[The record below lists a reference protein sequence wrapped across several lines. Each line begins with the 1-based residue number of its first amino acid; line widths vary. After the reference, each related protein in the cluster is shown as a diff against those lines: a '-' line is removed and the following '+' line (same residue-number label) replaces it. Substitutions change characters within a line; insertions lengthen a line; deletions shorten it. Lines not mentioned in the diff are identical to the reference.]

1 MSIEDAGLLPDLWY
15 FALPAGRLKP
25 GRMLA
30 KMLFGRRLLFCRPHA
45 GPVFA
50 LDDLC
55 PHRAMPLRHGRFDGR
70 EVECCYHGWRFDG
83 AGRCTA
89 IPALVEGQGFDPGRI
104 KVRSWPVHEAQ
115 GLIWVFAGTDPA
127 AAPLPPELPAIGARR
142 AGIVERV
149 EFPAHVDHA
158 VVGLMDPAHGP
169 FVHRAWWWR
178 SRDSIHAKEKRF
190 EPAELGFRMVRHAPS
205 RNAAA
210 YKLLGGGI
218 STEITF
224 RLPGVRVEHI
234 QAGRWDVVGL
244 TAVTPIDARRSELHH
259 MIWWTAPWLGPIAP
273 LFRPFARKFLEQDR
287 RIVELQQEGLA
298 GNPPLMLVDDA
309 DRPAKWYYRL
319 KREWAAA
326 RAEGRAFVNPVKPR
340 TLHWRS

>member
-1 MSIEDAGLLPDLWY
+1 MAAADLLTDLWY
-15 FALPAGRLKP
+15 FALPADRLRR
-25 GRMLA
+25 GQMLG
-30 KMLFGRRLLFCRPHA
+30 KTLFGRNLLFVRPES

-55 PHRAMPLRHGRFDGR
+55 PHRAMPLRHGRVAGC

-89 IPALVEGQGFDPGRI
+89 IPALVEGQGFDVGRI
-104 KVRSWPVHEAQ
+104 KVRTWPVRESQ
-115 GLIWVFAGTDPA
+115 GLIWVFAGTDPSV
-127 AAPLPPELPAIGARR
+127 APPPPDLPAIGDRR

-178 SRDSIHAKEKRF
+178 SARSIHAKEKRF
-190 EPAELGFRMVRHAPS
+190 EASELGFRMLRHAPS
-205 RNAAA
+205 TNAAA

-224 RLPGVRVEHI
+224 RLPGLRIEHI
-234 QAGRWDVVGL
+234 QAGRYDVVGL
-244 TAVTPIDARRSELHH
+244 TAVSPIDQRRSELHH
-259 MIWWTAPWLGPIAP
+259 LMWWTAPWLTPIAP

-287 RIVELQQEGLA
+287 RVVALQQEGLA
-298 GNPPLMLVDDA
+298 GDPPLMLVDDA

-319 KREWAAA
+319 RREWQAA
-326 RAEGRAFVNPVKPR
+326 RGEGRAFVNPVKAR
-340 TLHWRS
+340 TLRWRS